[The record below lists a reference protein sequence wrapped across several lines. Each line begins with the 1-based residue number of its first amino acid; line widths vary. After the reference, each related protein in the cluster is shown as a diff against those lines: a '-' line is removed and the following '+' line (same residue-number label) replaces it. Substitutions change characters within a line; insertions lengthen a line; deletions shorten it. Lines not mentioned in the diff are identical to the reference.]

1 MKLNRRQLRRLISES
16 INELTLVKS
25 GVKVVDLEISDKF
38 YLRHPE
44 LEGGEIVVDEM
55 DEVAGALVALKSL
68 PPPPEGPGPYTHVY
82 SVESELREPI
92 GSAIQYF
99 DEGDFLYAEH
109 YGDVSHDALVDDMD
123 MDMDFKPLPYDTLID
138 DEPDSD
144 DDYI

>member
-1 MKLNRRQLRRLISES
+1 MKLNRRQLRRLIRES

-25 GVKVVDLEISDKF
+25 GVKVVDLDVRDAF

-44 LEGGEIVVDEM
+44 LEGGEIMIDEM
-55 DEVAGALVALKSL
+55 DEVAGALVALK
-68 PPPPEGPGPYTHVY
+68 GMGFTHVY
-82 SVESELREPI
+82 SVESELKEPI

-123 MDMDFKPLPYDTLID
+123 MDIDFKPLPYDTLID

>member
-1 MKLNRRQLRRLISES
+1 MKLNRRQLRRLIRES

-55 DEVAGALVALKSL
+55 DEVAGALVALK
-68 PPPPEGPGPYTHVY
+68 GMGFTHVY